1 VQAVQNFL
9 AIFTASDASRAA
21 SGWGALS
28 EAEAAARRKA
38 GIDAWNAWVE
48 RHKDLIVDHGSP
60 IGKTKRVGR
69 SGVSDATNTIT
80 AYTVVR
86 AESHEAAAAM
96 FENHPHFTIFPGE
109 AVEIMP
115 CLPVPGA

>member
-1 VQAVQNFL
+1 M
-9 AIFTASDASRAA
+9 
-21 SGWGALS
+21 
-28 EAEAAARRKA
+28 
-38 GIDAWNAWVE
+38 
-48 RHKDLIVDHGSP
+48 DHGSP
-60 IGKTKRVGR
+60 IGKTKRVDK
-69 SGVSDATNTIT
+69 SGASSATNTIT

-86 AESHEAAAAM
+86 ADSHDAAAAM